1 MRWFPVPGFN
11 AMHVTNAWENGD
23 DEVVLVAGFV
33 LNIENVFQKIEK
45 VHFSLE
51 KLTINMRTGKALK
64 KILSKRSL
72 ELGSINAS
80 YVGKNNRYAY
90 LGIAEKIPK
99 M

>member
-23 DEVVLVAGFV
+23 DEVVLVAPNV

-51 KLTINMRTGKALK
+51 KLTINMRTGKAL
-64 KILSKRSL
+64 
-72 ELGSINAS
+72 
-80 YVGKNNRYAY
+80 
-90 LGIAEKIPK
+90 
-99 M
+99 

>member
-1 MRWFPVPGFN
+1 
-11 AMHVTNAWENGD
+11 
-23 DEVVLVAGFV
+23 
-33 LNIENVFQKIEK
+33 
-45 VHFSLE
+45 
-51 KLTINMRTGKALK
+51 MRTGKALK

-99 M
+99 RLIWKKNVKSREGFMGQVTWRGAIVCFLRCK